1 MKFKAIVTAVS
12 LTSLVVLAGCATPFP
27 LGFIYTSVNLPV
39 TGGNGEI
46 KSSKV
51 GEAKCQSMFG
61 LFASGDASINAACA
75 NAKITK
81 VGWVNQEVVNIL
93 GIYGSYKTVVYGE

>member
-39 TGGNGEI
+39 TVGNGEM
-46 KSSKV
+46 KYSKV

-61 LFASGDASINAACA
+61 LFASGDASINAA
-75 NAKITK
+75 
-81 VGWVNQEVVNIL
+81 
-93 GIYGSYKTVVYGE
+93 